1 MSCRAHKCPVC
12 GCAVA
17 AYQVPAVTA
26 SRPVLYPAGTGPSQ
40 ACFWAYQSHR
50 DSNLPPGLGWAGETA
65 GGKDASNLTM
75 KRETSLGKYVLTHMS
90 LKAEQRAEIQWAFPR
105 SPYMHRSH
113 SSTGSLRWL
122 SSTPAT
128 CYHTTIIPD
137 RNLILCPLS
146 SKHVQLGQF

>member
-1 MSCRAHKCPVC
+1 MSCLWLCC
-12 GCAVA
+12 GS
-17 AYQVPAVTA
+17 VP
-26 SRPVLYPAGTGPSQ
+26 GPSRHCLQ
-40 ACFWAYQSHR
+40 ASSLSSWHRAIPSMFLGLSVTQGQQFTSWVGLGRR
-50 DSNLPPGLGWAGETA
+50 DSRRQRCQQFNHE
-65 GGKDASNLTM
+65 
-75 KRETSLGKYVLTHMS
+75 ETSLGKYVLTHMS